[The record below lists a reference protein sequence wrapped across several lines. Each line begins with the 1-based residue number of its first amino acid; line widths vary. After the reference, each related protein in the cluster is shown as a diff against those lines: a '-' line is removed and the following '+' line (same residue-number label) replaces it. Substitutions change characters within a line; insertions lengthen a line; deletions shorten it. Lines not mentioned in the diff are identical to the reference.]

1 MKKLD
6 LNCMIGDWPFHRVR
20 RPRFD
25 DLKTMHGKVGINGGL
40 VSSTKAIFWN
50 DPYEADRLL
59 AKELEG
65 QADYRPV
72 MTVNPK
78 LVAWRDDLD
87 RAKDEIK
94 PAAVRITPGF
104 HNYTM
109 DDPEMQELAE
119 ELVTRNL
126 PLILTMHMVDER
138 NIYLMQ
144 YNTVDIDLVRDFINR
159 NPKLTV
165 LLANLRVWELK
176 KLEELIK
183 SRDNLFFDV
192 SGLKDD
198 LCAMQLLKNM
208 DMLPYTVYG
217 SMSPLFCIPSTTI
230 TVERQGL
237 SQEEVNELYS
247 ARRFMEKLN

>member
-20 RPRFD
+20 RPGFG
-25 DLKTMHGKVGINGGL
+25 DLKCMHSKVGINGGL

-59 AKELEG
+59 AQELAG
-65 QADYRPV
+65 QTDYLPV

-87 RAKDEIK
+87 RAKEEIK

-104 HNYTM
+104 HNYTL
-109 DDPEMQELAE
+109 DDPEMQELAD
-119 ELVTRNL
+119 ELVSRNL
-126 PLILTMHMVDER
+126 PLILTMHLVDER

-144 YNTVDIDLVRDFINR
+144 YNTVDVELVRDFINK
-159 NPKLTV
+159 NPKLTI
-165 LLANLRVWELK
+165 LLANIRGWELNR
-176 KLEELIK
+176 LEEVIK

-192 SGLKDD
+192 SGLKDE
-198 LCAMQLLKNM
+198 LFVMEKLK
-208 DMLPYTVYG
+208 DKGMLPYTVYG
-217 SMSPLFCIPSTTI
+217 SMSPLFCISSTTI

-237 SQEEVNELYS
+237 AQQEIDELYS
-247 ARRFMEKLN
+247 ARRFMAKL